1 MINII
6 EELQNLDIPHTSYM
20 RAIKHMQENYVGI
33 TPEASR
39 ELVKALTGVIVP
51 PATIDD
57 KHVTLFL
64 MYVIQEAIRES
75 FTNPHPNPDDIV
87 VIAREKT
94 FKLVEDNPW
103 MFVEP
108 EEEERIDELTG
119 KPKMKKG
126 KKQELAIELYQANRE
141 KDKNEIIEIFQKE
154 LDMSKSGARTYYY
167 NCRNR
172 FGDNK

>member
-1 MINII
+1 MVNII

-20 RAIKHMQENYVGI
+20 RALRHMQENFPGI
-33 TPEASR
+33 TPDASR

-51 PATIDD
+51 PVTIDD
-57 KHVTLFL
+57 KHITLFL

-75 FTNPHPNPDDIV
+75 FTNPHPDPHNILD
-87 VIAREKT
+87 IAREKT
-94 FKLVEDNPW
+94 FKLVEENPW

-108 EEEERIDELTG
+108 EEEEKFDELTG

-126 KKQELAIELYQANRE
+126 KKQELAAEIYQANRD
-141 KDKNEIIEIFQKE
+141 KDKEEIMELFQKE

-167 NCRNR
+167 NMRNK